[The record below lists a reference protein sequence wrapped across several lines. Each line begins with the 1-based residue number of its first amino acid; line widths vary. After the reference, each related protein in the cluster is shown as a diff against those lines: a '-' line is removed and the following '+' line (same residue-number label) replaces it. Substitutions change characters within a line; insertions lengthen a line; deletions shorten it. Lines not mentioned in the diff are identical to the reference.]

1 MLPAHL
7 ARVLGAVELSLIV
20 AALLGKTAF
29 LLSVLG
35 STALVA
41 G

>member
-1 MLPAHL
+1 MLPARPP
-7 ARVLGAVELSLIV
+7 RVLGAIELSLIFAV
-20 AALLGKTAF
+20 LLGKTAF

-35 STALVA
+35 IAVLAA

>member
-1 MLPAHL
+1 MLPAQP

-20 AALLGKTAF
+20 IVLLGKTAF

-35 STALVA
+35 ITARVV